1 MRSFCCLCLLFILGS
16 QLSAQR
22 AKEYRVAAVGFYN
35 LENLFDTLD
44 TPDVRDT
51 EFTPKGSKL
60 YDGERYRHK
69 LDQLSGVIRELGT
82 ETTRDGLAVLGVA
95 EIENR
100 SVLEDL
106 VAHENLADRR
116 YGIVHFDSPDKRG
129 IDVGLLYNPKY
140 FLVDRAEN
148 IPIEYY
154 EEDGDTL
161 FTRDILWVQGRLE
174 GEEVHFFV
182 NHWPSR
188 RGGEK
193 RSQPKR
199 NFAALTVKNKID
211 ELKQANPDV
220 KAIVMGDLNDN
231 PTSPS
236 VKKILR
242 ARRTPEEVRRADMY
256 NPMWELYA
264 KGIGSNAWRDTWSLF
279 DQVILSPSLVSKRTE
294 GYRYYKPR
302 VYNEKRMT
310 QATGQFRGYPFRS
323 FVGDTYQGG
332 YSDHFPV
339 YVLLVKEVGD

>member
-1 MRSFCCLCLLFILGS
+1 MTRCLLFLCALVCS
-16 QLSAQR
+16 QVVFGQR

-35 LENLFDTLD
+35 VENLFDTLD
-44 TPDVRDT
+44 TPGVRDT
-51 EFTPKGSKL
+51 EFSPTGSKL

-69 LDQLSGVIRELGT
+69 LDQLASVIGQLGT
-82 ETTRDGLAVLGVA
+82 ETTPDGLAVLGVA

-106 VAHENLADRR
+106 VAHEKLADRR

-140 FLVDRAEN
+140 FLVDYAEN

-161 FTRDILWVQGRLE
+161 FTRDILWVKGQLE
-174 GEEVHFFV
+174 GEEIHFFV

-199 NFAALTVKNKID
+199 NFAALTVKKRID
-211 ELKQANPDV
+211 LLKADNPDV
-220 KAIVMGDLNDN
+220 KVVVMGDLNDN

-242 ARRTPEEVRRADMY
+242 ARRSPEEVRRDDMY
-256 NPMWELYA
+256 NPMWALYQ

-279 DQVILSPSLVSKRTE
+279 DQMLVSPGLVGKRTE
-294 GYRYYKPR
+294 GYRFYKPR
-302 VYNEKRMT
+302 VYNERHMA

-332 YSDHFPV
+332 FSDHFPV
-339 YVLLVKEVGD
+339 YILLVKEAS